1 MRRQLAQ
8 SRPANTTE
16 TSVLSNARPW
26 VVDLVIV
33 ANTTNNSA
41 NFSIYHDADG
51 TTYDETTTLYFN
63 VPLAG
68 QDVAYIEF
76 PAGIPNTDA
85 TGNLA
90 VKTSTGDALNFTV
103 YGTILGERL

>member
-1 MRRQLAQ
+1 MRRQIAQ
-8 SRPANTTE
+8 SRPSDTSAA
-16 TSVLSNARPW
+16 SVLNNTRPW
-26 VVDLVIV
+26 VADLIIV
-33 ANTTNNSA
+33 TNTTNSSA
-41 NFSIYHDADG
+41 NFTIYHDADG
-51 TTYDETTTLYFN
+51 TTYDESTSLYFN

-90 VKTSTGDALNFTV
+90 VKSSTASALNFTV
-103 YGTILGERL
+103 YGTILGERV